1 MYISKGVE
9 NGKPVMYVDGKINA
23 NTSKDLETEL
33 LSFLDENKEM
43 LLDFNKVD
51 YISSAGLRV
60 LLLAQKKVKAN
71 GGQMVLRGVCDI
83 VMDVLEMT
91 GFTDI
96 LTIK

>member
-1 MYISKGVE
+1 MDISTSLE
-9 NGKPVMYVDGKINA
+9 NGKSIMYVDGKLNA
-23 NTSKDLETEL
+23 NTSKELEIAL
-33 LSFLDENKEM
+33 LAFLGKHNEII
-43 LLDFNKVD
+43 LDFTKVD

-60 LLLAQKKVKAN
+60 LLLAQKKVKAD
-71 GGQMVLRGVCDI
+71 GGQMILRGVCDI

>member
-1 MYISKGVE
+1 MDITTSVE
-9 NGKPVMYVDGKINA
+9 NGKSIMYVDGKLNA
-23 NTSKDLETEL
+23 NTSKDLETAL
-33 LSFLDENKEM
+33 LAFLDKNNEII
-43 LLDFNKVD
+43 LDFAKVD

-71 GGQMVLRGVCDI
+71 GGQMTLRGVCDI